1 MSRGN
6 FQYRELPKAMQVCR
20 YSTVRSQHFTIVA
33 VYGLSPSVSFLQS
46 SIRRGAILRLQL
58 CWDLLPG
65 TKRRSAVSGQTMNLV
80 TELERL
86 ADSLDGETGYQPP
99 ISFVS
104 VAERIAKALAVRTDE
119 VAILG
124 VSHRWRHL
132 HFVVP
137 EALKNVG
144 FIPLSSKSALAART
158 TRESRSEIINDF
170 TSVKHASVFEGV
182 KLATESAEVI
192 QKIISAPILCED
204 RVVGVIQISRKGANV
219 KVAGP
224 DFTPDD
230 LGKVLS
236 LCKPLGKLLQR
247 AIVE

>member
-1 MSRGN
+1 
-6 FQYRELPKAMQVCR
+6 
-20 YSTVRSQHFTIVA
+20 
-33 VYGLSPSVSFLQS
+33 
-46 SIRRGAILRLQL
+46 
-58 CWDLLPG
+58 
-65 TKRRSAVSGQTMNLV
+65 MNLV

-86 ADSLDGETGYQPP
+86 ADALASETGDAPQ

-104 VAERIAKALAVRTDE
+104 VAERIAKALSVRLDE

-158 TRESRSEIINDF
+158 IRESRPEIINDF
-170 TSVKHASVFEGV
+170 TSVKHATVFEGV
-182 KLATESAEVI
+182 KLAAENAEVI
-192 QKIISAPILCED
+192 QKIISAPILSGD
-204 RVVGVIQISRKGANV
+204 RVVGVIQISRKGSNV

-224 DFTPDD
+224 DFTSDD

-247 AIVE
+247 VIAE